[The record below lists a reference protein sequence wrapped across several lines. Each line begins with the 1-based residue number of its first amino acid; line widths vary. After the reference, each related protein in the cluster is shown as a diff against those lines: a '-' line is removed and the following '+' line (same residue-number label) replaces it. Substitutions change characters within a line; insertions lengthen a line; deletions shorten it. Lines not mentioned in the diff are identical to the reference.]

1 MRPRPAIVG
10 VAVGAVALALL
21 AATINEP
28 TPPFSKSAAILAAER
43 SDSAR
48 SFLTRNVPTRRTVIP
63 LDRKQ
68 WRVTYW
74 HGQDELLD
82 LAIGRDGRV
91 AASEEHPPGEHA
103 PGAASV
109 QRGPLVVLLALLFVA
124 ALATRPLVSMRN
136 LDAVVIGALFT
147 SAAVII
153 DARAIAPRVWVGAA
167 GLAYVALR
175 CAQVAF
181 GAAGDEGSGQ
191 PLIRSNRLVA
201 ILAVATL

>member
-21 AATINEP
+21 AATISKP

-43 SDSAR
+43 SDSVR
-48 SFLTRNVPTRRTVIP
+48 SFLARNVPTRRTVIP

-68 WRVTYW
+68 GRVTYW
-74 HGQDELLD
+74 QGQDELLD
-82 LAIGRDGRV
+82 LAVGRDGRV
-91 AASEEHPPGEHA
+91 VASEEHPPGERA

-109 QRGPLVVLLALLFVA
+109 QRGPLVVLLALLFIA
-124 ALATRPLVSMRN
+124 ALATRPLVSVRN
-136 LDAVVIGALFT
+136 LDAVVTGALFT
-147 SAAVII
+147 AVAVII
-153 DARAIAPRVWVGAA
+153 DARAVAPRVWLGAA

-181 GAAGDEGSGQ
+181 RAGDEGAGE
-191 PLIRSNRLVA
+191 PLI
-201 ILAVATL
+201 